1 MNTTATTTAPTTGAP
16 NSGGPATG
24 KPATRRILDFA
35 MDNVVWI
42 LLVLAIVVMGLFEPS
57 FYSFGILSNILVQAT
72 VLGLLAIAIS
82 MVILLGDINLSTVG
96 TAGFSALV
104 GVLAMKSGLPVLPSI
119 LLILLMGSLIGLVNG
134 LIVTKLRANALI
146 ATLAM
151 NMVLQGALLAITAGQ
166 TISSLPD
173 SYKFVSQG
181 KIGPFPALP
190 LVLIIVFA
198 VFHVIWER
206 TRFGRALFAVGG
218 NYRGAYIAGIDVDRV
233 KIGAYVVSGLLSG
246 LAGWLLSGYMGA
258 VTSSFGT
265 AYEMQ
270 VIAAAVIG
278 GISLTGGKGSM
289 IGVLAGTLLLT
300 VIQVGLAILGIESTL
315 ITLAG
320 GLMIFVAVLIDALRN
335 LYNART

>member
-1 MNTTATTTAPTTGAP
+1 MATTSVG
-16 NSGGPATG
+16 
-24 KPATRRILDFA
+24 RRIVDFCMNQA
-35 MDNVVWI
+35 VWI
-42 LLVLAIVVMGLFEPS
+42 LLVLSILIMGLFRPS

-82 MVILLGDINLSTVG
+82 MIILLGDINLSTVG

-119 LLILLMGSLIGLVNG
+119 LLILIVGSFIGLING
-134 LIVTKLRANALI
+134 LIVTKLKANALI

-151 NMVLQGALLAITAGQ
+151 NMVLQGGLLAVTSGK
-166 TISSLPD
+166 TISQLPD

-181 KIGPFPALP
+181 TIGIFPALP
-190 LVLIIVFA
+190 IVLIIAFA
-198 VFHVIWER
+198 AFHVNWER

-218 NYRGAYIAGIDVDRV
+218 NARGAYIAGINVDRT
-233 KIGAYVVSGLLSG
+233 KILAYVVSGLLSG
-246 LAGWLLSGYMGA
+246 MAGWLLSGYMGA

-265 AYEMQ
+265 TYEMQ

-278 GISLTGGKGSM
+278 GVSLTGGKGSM
-289 IGVLAGTLLLT
+289 LGVLAGTLLLT

-320 GLMIFVAVLIDALRN
+320 GLMIFVAVLIDAIRN
-335 LYNART
+335 LYNARR

>member
-1 MNTTATTTAPTTGAP
+1 MQGTSTAR
-16 NSGGPATG
+16 
-24 KPATRRILDFA
+24 KILDFSMEQA
-35 MDNVVWI
+35 VWI
-42 LLVLAIVVMGLFEPS
+42 LLVLAIVIMGLFKPS

-82 MVILLGDINLSTVG
+82 MIILLGDINLSTVG
-96 TAGFSALV
+96 TAGFSSLL
-104 GVLAMKSGLPVLPSI
+104 GVMAMKHGLPVILSI
-119 LLILLMGSLIGLVNG
+119 LLILVVASFIGLLNG

-151 NMVLQGALLAITAGQ
+151 NMVLQGALLAITAGK
-166 TISSLPD
+166 TISQLPD
-173 SYKFVSQG
+173 SYKFISQG
-181 KIGPFPALP
+181 KIGGFPALP
-190 LVLIIVFA
+190 LVLILAFV
-198 VFHVIWER
+198 VFHVIWKR

-218 NYRGAYIAGIDVDRV
+218 NYRGAYIAGINVQRV
-233 KIGAYVVSGLLSG
+233 KIWAYVVSGLLSG
-246 LAGWLLSGYMGA
+246 FAGWLLSGYMGA

-265 AYEMQ
+265 SYEMQ

-300 VIQVGLAILGIESTL
+300 VIQVGLAVLGIASTV

-335 LYNART
+335 LYQART

>member
-1 MNTTATTTAPTTGAP
+1 MHTTSGLKKVIDFGMNQA
-16 NSGGPATG
+16 
-24 KPATRRILDFA
+24 
-35 MDNVVWI
+35 VWI
-42 LLVLAIVVMGLFEPS
+42 LLVLAIVIMGLFRPS

-82 MVILLGDINLSTVG
+82 MVIVLGDINLSTVG

-104 GVLAMKSGLPVLPSI
+104 GVLAMKAGLPVPLAI
-119 LLILLMGSLIGLVNG
+119 LVILLMGSLIGLVNG
-134 LIVTKLRANALI
+134 LIVTKLKANALI

-151 NMVLQGALLAITAGQ
+151 NMVLSGALLAITGGAS
-166 TISSLPD
+166 ISQLPD

-181 KIGPFPALP
+181 KIFGLPALP
-190 LVLIIVFA
+190 LVLIVVFA
-198 VFHVIWER
+198 VFYVIWER

-218 NYRGAYIAGIDVDRV
+218 NYRGAYIAGINVDTV
-233 KIGAYVVSGLLSG
+233 KIWAYVISGLLSG
-246 LAGWLLSGYMGA
+246 MAGWLLSGYMGA

-265 AYEMQ
+265 TYEMQ

-278 GISLTGGKGSM
+278 GVSLTGGRGSM
-289 IGVLAGTLLLT
+289 LGVLAGTLLLT
-300 VIQVGLAILGIESTL
+300 VIQVGLAILGIASTL

-335 LYNART
+335 LYNARA